1 VDEWKFYDAEIMYN
15 HDQNDGE
22 DELDAMGPGVDGIG

>member
-1 VDEWKFYDAEIMYN
+1 MYN